1 MDDFFTDGQDAQAA
15 PAVAPLAVRLRP
27 VTLDEIVGQDHIL
40 GPGRLL
46 RRVIEA
52 DRLPSLIFFG
62 PPGCGKTTLAEVV
75 ARFTRRRFERASGV
89 LSNVAT
95 LRTICEAARRLRPAG
110 TILFVDEIHR
120 FNKAQQDALLPYV
133 EDGSV
138 TLIGATTHNPQVF
151 INSPLTS
158 RALVFELRPLDEEA
172 VRLLLARAV
181 ADAERGL
188 GDAGVVLDG
197 DAAGFLARVCEGDGR
212 RALNALEV
220 AARSTPP
227 DADGAVRIT
236 LAVAEACV
244 QRKLVRYDRDEDG
257 HYDTISAF
265 IKSVRGSDPHA
276 ATYWLAKML
285 EAGEDPRFVARR
297 LMILA
302 SEDIG
307 NADPRGLLLAV
318 AAAQAV
324 EYVGLPEARI
334 VLAQATAYLAT
345 APKSNAAI
353 RAIDAAIE
361 DVRTG
366 RVQPVPEHLK
376 NVHVRPVGAETPEE
390 YRYPHDFAG
399 HFVEQSYLS
408 VPKRYYEPAS
418 EGYEETIRRRMAQWD
433 ALRRPAGRRAA
444 GPLPASGRPAP
455 QGEGT

>member
-1 MDDFFTDGQDAQAA
+1 
-15 PAVAPLAVRLRP
+15 
-27 VTLDEIVGQDHIL
+27 
-40 GPGRLL
+40 
-46 RRVIEA
+46 
-52 DRLPSLIFFG
+52 
-62 PPGCGKTTLAEVV
+62 
-75 ARFTRRRFERASGV
+75 
-89 LSNVAT
+89 
-95 LRTICEAARRLRPAG
+95 
-110 TILFVDEIHR
+110 
-120 FNKAQQDALLPYV
+120 
-133 EDGSV
+133 
-138 TLIGATTHNPQVF
+138 
-151 INSPLTS
+151 
-158 RALVFELRPLDEEA
+158 
-172 VRLLLARAV
+172 LARAV